1 MNFFVWIQFALVC
14 IVGAM
19 SPGPSLAL
27 VIRNNINYN
36 RLAGIMTS
44 IGHGLGIAVYAT
56 MAVFGL
62 GLILQT
68 NQSLFVIIQVLG
80 LVFLFF
86 LGVLFILQKQSDEI
100 INENQNQNQINSFFQ
115 GFLIAVINP
124 KILIWFTAIY
134 SQFISIEAD
143 LTFNIILIST
153 ASIIDA
159 IWYIIISIIITGYG
173 VKNFLI
179 DKKQLI
185 QKSTGLILLIIS
197 LSLLFNIINYDSLE
211 LLKNSSP

>member
-1 MNFFVWIQFALVC
+1 MSLFVWFQFALVC

-27 VIRNNINYN
+27 VIRNNISYN

-68 NQSLFVIIQVLG
+68 NQSLFLLIQVLG
-80 LVFLFF
+80 LIFLFF
-86 LGVLFILQKQSDEI
+86 LGVLFIFQKNSVEI
-100 INENQNQNQINSFFQ
+100 INKNKNQKQINSFFQ
-115 GFLIAVINP
+115 GFLIAIINP
-124 KILIWFTAIY
+124 KILIWFMAIY
-134 SQFISIEAD
+134 SQFISVEANM
-143 LTFNIILIST
+143 TFNIILIST

-159 IWYIIISIIITGYG
+159 TWYIIISLIITGYG

-179 DKKQLI
+179 DKKDLI
-185 QKSTGLILLIIS
+185 QKITGFILLIIS
-197 LSLLFNIINYDSLE
+197 LILLLNIIS
-211 LLKNSSP
+211 

>member
-86 LGVLFILQKQSDEI
+86 LGVLFIFQKQSDEI
-100 INENQNQNQINSFFQ
+100 INENQNQINSFFQ

-134 SQFISIEAD
+134 SQFISIEAN
-143 LTFNIILIST
+143 LNFNIILIST

-159 IWYIIISIIITGYG
+159 TWYIIISIIITGPG

-185 QKSTGLILLIIS
+185 QKSTGFILLIIS
-197 LSLLFNIINYDSLE
+197 LSLLFNIVS
-211 LLKNSSP
+211 

>member
-68 NQSLFVIIQVLG
+68 NQSLFLIIQVLG

-86 LGVLFILQKQSDEI
+86 LGVLFIFQKQSDEI
-100 INENQNQNQINSFFQ
+100 TIM
-115 GFLIAVINP
+115 
-124 KILIWFTAIY
+124 KIKIKI
-134 SQFISIEAD
+134 
-143 LTFNIILIST
+143 
-153 ASIIDA
+153 
-159 IWYIIISIIITGYG
+159 
-173 VKNFLI
+173 K
-179 DKKQLI
+179 
-185 QKSTGLILLIIS
+185 
-197 LSLLFNIINYDSLE
+197 
-211 LLKNSSP
+211 

>member
-86 LGVLFILQKQSDEI
+86 LGVLFIFQKQSDEI

-134 SQFISIEAD
+134 SQFISIEAN
-143 LTFNIILIST
+143 LNFNIILIST

-159 IWYIIISIIITGYG
+159 TWYIIISIIVTGPG

>member
-1 MNFFVWIQFALVC
+1 MNFFVWSQFALVC
-14 IVGAM
+14 IIGAM

-27 VIRNNINYN
+27 VIRNNINFN

-56 MAVFGL
+56 MAVFSL
-62 GLILQT
+62 CLILQT
-68 NQSLFVIIQVLG
+68 NQSLFLIIQVLG
-80 LVFLFF
+80 LIFLFF
-86 LGVLFILQKQSDEI
+86 LGILFIFQKQSNEI
-100 INENQNQNQINSFFQ
+100 INQNKNQNQINSFFQ
-115 GFLIAVINP
+115 GFLIAIINP

-185 QKSTGLILLIIS
+185 QKSTGFILLIIS
-197 LSLLFNIINYDSLE
+197 ISLLFNIINY
-211 LLKNSSP
+211 

>member
-56 MAVFGL
+56 MAVFSL
-62 GLILQT
+62 GFILQT

-80 LVFLFF
+80 LLFLFI
-86 LGVLFILQKQSDEI
+86 LGVLFIFQKQSDEI

-134 SQFISIEAD
+134 SQFISIEAN
-143 LTFNIILIST
+143 LNFNIILIST

-159 IWYIIISIIITGYG
+159 TWYIIISIIITGPG

-185 QKSTGLILLIIS
+185 QKSTGFILLIIS
-197 LSLLFNIINYDSLE
+197 LSLLFNIVS
-211 LLKNSSP
+211 

>member
-1 MNFFVWIQFALVC
+1 MSLFVWFQFALVC

-27 VIRNNINYN
+27 VIRNNISYN

-68 NQSLFVIIQVLG
+68 NQSLFLLIQVLG
-80 LVFLFF
+80 LIFLFF
-86 LGVLFILQKQSDEI
+86 LGVLFIFQKNSVEI
-100 INENQNQNQINSFFQ
+100 INKNKNQKQINSFFQ
-115 GFLIAVINP
+115 GFLIAIINP

-134 SQFISIEAD
+134 SQFISVEANM
-143 LTFNIILIST
+143 TFNIILIST

-159 IWYIIISIIITGYG
+159 TWYIIISLIITGYG
-173 VKNFLI
+173 IKNFLI
-179 DKKQLI
+179 DKKDLI
-185 QKSTGLILLIIS
+185 QKITGLILLIIS
-197 LSLLFNIINYDSLE
+197 LSLLLNIIS
-211 LLKNSSP
+211 

>member
-1 MNFFVWIQFALVC
+1 MDLFVWFQFALVC

-27 VIRNNINYN
+27 VIRNNISYN

-68 NQSLFVIIQVLG
+68 NQSLFLLIQVLG
-80 LVFLFF
+80 LIFLFF
-86 LGVLFILQKQSDEI
+86 LGVLFIFQKNSDKI
-100 INENQNQNQINSFFQ
+100 ISKNKDQKQINSFFQ
-115 GFLIAVINP
+115 GFLIAIINP

-134 SQFISIEAD
+134 SQFISVEANM
-143 LTFNIILIST
+143 TFNIILIST

-159 IWYIIISIIITGYG
+159 TWYIIISLIITGYG
-173 VKNFLI
+173 IKNFLI
-179 DKKQLI
+179 DKKDLI
-185 QKSTGLILLIIS
+185 QKITGLILLIIS
-197 LSLLFNIINYDSLE
+197 LSLLLNIIS
-211 LLKNSSP
+211 

>member
-1 MNFFVWIQFALVC
+1 MSLFVWFQFALVC

-27 VIRNNINYN
+27 VIRNNIIYN
-36 RLAGIMTS
+36 RLTGIMTS

-68 NQSLFVIIQVLG
+68 NQSLFLLIQVLG
-80 LVFLFF
+80 LIFLFF
-86 LGVLFILQKQSDEI
+86 LGVLFIFQKNSGEVIDKNNDQK
-100 INENQNQNQINSFFQ
+100 QINSFFQ
-115 GFLIAVINP
+115 GFLIAIINP

-134 SQFISIEAD
+134 SQFISVEANM
-143 LTFNIILIST
+143 TFNIILIST

-159 IWYIIISIIITGYG
+159 TWYIIISLIITSYG

-179 DKKQLI
+179 DKKDLI
-185 QKSTGLILLIIS
+185 QKITGFILLIIS
-197 LSLLFNIINYDSLE
+197 LILLLNIIS
-211 LLKNSSP
+211 

>member
-1 MNFFVWIQFALVC
+1 MSLFVWFQFALVC

-27 VIRNNINYN
+27 VIRNNIIYN

-56 MAVFGL
+56 MAVLGL

-68 NQSLFVIIQVLG
+68 NQSLFLLIQVLG
-80 LVFLFF
+80 LIFLFF
-86 LGVLFILQKQSDEI
+86 LGVLFIFQKNSGEVIDKKNNDQK
-100 INENQNQNQINSFFQ
+100 QINSFFQ
-115 GFLIAVINP
+115 GFLIAIINP

-134 SQFISIEAD
+134 SQFISVEANMI
-143 LTFNIILIST
+143 FNIILIST

-159 IWYIIISIIITGYG
+159 TWYIIISLIITSYG

-179 DKKQLI
+179 DKKDLI
-185 QKSTGLILLIIS
+185 QKITGFILLIIS
-197 LSLLFNIINYDSLE
+197 IILLLNIIS
-211 LLKNSSP
+211 